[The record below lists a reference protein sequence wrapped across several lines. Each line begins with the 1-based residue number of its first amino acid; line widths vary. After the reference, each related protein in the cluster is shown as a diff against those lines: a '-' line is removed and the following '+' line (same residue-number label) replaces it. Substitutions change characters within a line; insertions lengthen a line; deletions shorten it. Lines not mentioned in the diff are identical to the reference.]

1 MLFEPRTT
9 VRDENG
15 VLWLIYRVNNYR
27 RRKVITLA
35 QNAQWKRWLR
45 R

>member
-1 MLFEPRTT
+1 MLFEPITT
-9 VRDENG
+9 VRDRHDILRL
-15 VLWLIYRVNNYR
+15 VYRVDGQR
-27 RRKVITLA
+27 RRKVITPL